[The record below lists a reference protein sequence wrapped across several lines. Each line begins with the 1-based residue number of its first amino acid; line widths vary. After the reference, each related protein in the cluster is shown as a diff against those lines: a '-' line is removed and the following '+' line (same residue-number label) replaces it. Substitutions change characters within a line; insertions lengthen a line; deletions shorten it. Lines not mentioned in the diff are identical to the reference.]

1 MLLQAGIPEP
11 GAPQMCE
18 VPMNVE
24 TILRSKGRTVATI
37 RPNETIGAAVG
48 ELISRNIGA
57 LVVSEDGESV
67 DGIISERDIVHA
79 LADHGADLLSRSV
92 GEVMTRRVITCDPSD
107 SVEKLMAEMTN
118 RRIRHFP
125 VVQDGRLCGIV
136 SIGDVVKNRL
146 DEVEY
151 EARSLRS
158 FIAGA

>member
-1 MLLQAGIPEP
+1 RPRGAIVVAWQPLYGRPADGAAL
-11 GAPQMCE
+11 GAP
-18 VPMNVE
+18 
-24 TILRSKGRTVATI
+24 
-37 RPNETIGAAVG
+37 
-48 ELISRNIGA
+48 
-57 LVVSEDGESV
+57 
-67 DGIISERDIVHA
+67 
-79 LADHGADLLSRSV
+79 HGADMMPRRGVSCELSDTV
-92 GEVMTRRVITCDPSD
+92 DQ
-107 SVEKLMAEMTN
+107 LMAEMTN